1 MKESKVIKLFDVV
14 GSPIAIGNEE
24 GRDAFA
30 SLARIV
36 DGHPEQDVFEISLEG
51 MDATDASFPRE
62 SVVNLAKSSRGEK
75 AFFLTGFKNK
85 DLIDNWSYGA
95 EAKEQPLMILDQGNR
110 IWIGPEIKSATKDLL
125 DFIYQQDSVTTAMI
139 AESFDVSAQNASGK
153 LKKLHNQGFIIG
165 RKEVAESGG
174 LEFIYRAIK

>member
-1 MKESKVIKLFDVV
+1 
-14 GSPIAIGNEE
+14 
-24 GRDAFA
+24 
-30 SLARIV
+30 
-36 DGHPEQDVFEISLEG
+36 
-51 MDATDASFPRE
+51 
-62 SVVNLAKSSRGEK
+62 
-75 AFFLTGFKNK
+75 
-85 DLIDNWSYGA
+85 
-95 EAKEQPLMILDQGNR
+95 MILDQGNR